1 MSGEWSYKDTSTLSC
16 EQKASMKMKLKID
29 SIESL
34 QDFILNVYDLEDTF
48 AKLQSAMVIQG
59 TGLKGSKSHFN
70 IDKEFQE
77 DVTVLENPEERPS
90 LPSSSSKKKK
100 KRRRLH

>member
-1 MSGEWSYKDTSTLSC
+1 M
-16 EQKASMKMKLKID
+16 
-29 SIESL
+29 
-34 QDFILNVYDLEDTF
+34 EDTF

-77 DVTVLENPEERPS
+77 DVTVLENPEERTFFTFI
-90 LPSSSSKKKK
+90 LIKEEEKKEAPTLIESI
-100 KRRRLH
+100 RSVERSRHEIN